1 DLFLYETGTG
11 KRRQLTSTTD
21 AESNPR
27 FTRDQ
32 THIYFTR
39 SNNLFV
45 LALDGASLVQLTDIR
60 IGSAAPAPPPPAGGG
75 LGQRQGGGQARR
87 DSTQEQRGN
96 ESQEYLKQQERELID
111 AVKRRAEKRHE
122 DEEKR
127 KREHPR
133 KPFYLAARQVVT
145 NLQLTPDEKYVI
157 ASVVENAD
165 GSKNAIIPNYVTE
178 SAHTEDLGARN
189 NVGDAQSRTR
199 LAVISVETGEVKWV
213 DHGQKAASG
222 GKATPDKPVSE
233 QPQAGPSQTGPST
246 TNEAGSSQNAASPN
260 ERR

>member
-1 DLFLYETGTG
+1 ARARSAAKFDLTIDNIMMGTSLVGYDPRAVRWSGDSQRIYFQWKQASEPREKDFDLYTVNRDGSGLRKLSEEEARTAPPLFGDRSKDRRLTAFVEDADLFLYETGTG

-87 DSTQEQRGN
+87 DSTQEQKGN
-96 ESQEYLKQQERELID
+96 ESQEYLKQQEPE
-111 AVKRRAEKRHE
+111 
-122 DEEKR
+122 
-127 KREHPR
+127 
-133 KPFYLAARQVVT
+133 
-145 NLQLTPDEKYVI
+145 
-157 ASVVENAD
+157 
-165 GSKNAIIPNYVTE
+165 
-178 SAHTEDLGARN
+178 
-189 NVGDAQSRTR
+189 
-199 LAVISVETGEVKWV
+199 
-213 DHGQKAASG
+213 
-222 GKATPDKPVSE
+222 
-233 QPQAGPSQTGPST
+233 
-246 TNEAGSSQNAASPN
+246 
-260 ERR
+260 